1 MEKVID
7 IQDVS
12 WRRQKKEI
20 LTDINWQVEKGQH
33 WAVFGLNGSG
43 KTTLLNMVN
52 GYIWPTTGKVAV
64 LGQPFGKTDI
74 RELRKTIGW
83 VSSSLQERINGR
95 QLTQDIVV
103 SGKYASIG
111 LYEEPSKED
120 FAKAYEIM
128 ERLNVKHL
136 IDRTYETCSSGEKQ
150 RILIARGL
158 MASPQLLILDEPS
171 SGLDFIAREELMT
184 TINEL
189 ASQEDAPTIILVT
202 HHIEEVL
209 PEFSHALL
217 LQKGHVFDQ
226 GRREDIFNSESLSTF
241 FNKPVQVEW
250 RNHRA
255 WMSLQDISN

>member
-1 MEKVID
+1 MID
-7 IQDVS
+7 FQGVS

-52 GYIWPTTGKVAV
+52 GYIWPTTGKVTV
-64 LGQPFGKTDI
+64 LDKPFGRTDI
-74 RELRKTIGW
+74 RELRKSIGW

-111 LYEEPSKED
+111 LYEEPNKED
-120 FAKAYEIM
+120 FQKAYEIM
-128 ERLNVKHL
+128 ERLNGQYL
-136 IDRTYETCSSGEKQ
+136 IDRTYETCSTGEKQ
-150 RILIARGL
+150 RILIARAL

-171 SGLDFIAREELMT
+171 SGLDFIAREELLI

-189 ASQEDAPTIILVT
+189 ASQADAPTIILVT

-217 LQKGHVFDQ
+217 LQDGRVFDK
-226 GRREDIFNSESLSTF
+226 GRREDIFNSDSLSQF
-241 FNKPVQVEW
+241 FNKSVQVEW
-250 RNHRA
+250 SNSRA
-255 WMSLQDISN
+255 WMSLQDVTN